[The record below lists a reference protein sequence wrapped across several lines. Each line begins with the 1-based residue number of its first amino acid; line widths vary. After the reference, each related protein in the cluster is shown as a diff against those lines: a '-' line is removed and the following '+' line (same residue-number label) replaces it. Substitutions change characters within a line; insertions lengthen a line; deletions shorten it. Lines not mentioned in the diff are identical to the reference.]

1 MRLLAAGIVRPWR
14 QLEPYL
20 NRFGLQVRMMGPPDV
35 YNEPELAVA
44 LHNACAE
51 EHPVEK
57 DITDGL
63 TGLMTRP
70 HFIEALDEEW
80 RRSTRTGRDSA
91 LILMDLDRFKLVI
104 DRKGR
109 LEGDKVLTAVAAL
122 LAARSK
128 LPNVVARYGEDEFAI
143 LMPETN
149 TQQAGILAEGLRL
162 AVDADDF
169 LRALGVTASF
179 GVVTFPHHGLT
190 AEEIRRLADCGVC
203 LAKHHNGNCVKVA
216 SLSPVSFAGDWHW
229 QG

>member
-1 MRLLAAGIVRPWR
+1 
-14 QLEPYL
+14 
-20 NRFGLQVRMMGPPDV
+20 
-35 YNEPELAVA
+35 
-44 LHNACAE
+44 
-51 EHPVEK
+51 
-57 DITDGL
+57 
-63 TGLMTRP
+63 
-70 HFIEALDEEW
+70 
-80 RRSTRTGRDSA
+80 
-91 LILMDLDRFKLVI
+91 MDLDRFKLEI

-122 LAARSK
+122 LDARSK
-128 LPNVVARYGEDEFAI
+128 QPNIVARYGEDEFAI

-149 TQQAGILAEGLRL
+149 TQQAGILAERLRL

-190 AEEIRRLADCGVC
+190 AGEIRRLADSGVC

-216 SLSPVSFAGDWHW
+216 SLSPVPFAGDWHW